1 MAKKKQNIE
10 TFEFETPAAKSN
22 RMNWSPSDFPATE
35 VEEVEVLMSK
45 TGKPYMKLHFADK
58 PIVAC
63 LVEQMLA
70 DTGDKFVVSE
80 EGEPIEVDLAVSIGV
95 KDGAFFASV

>member
-1 MAKKKQNIE
+1 MAKKKANIE
-10 TFEFETPAAKSN
+10 TFGFETPIAKSN

-35 VEEVEVLMSK
+35 VEEVEVLMSR
-45 TGKPYMKLHFADK
+45 TDKPYVKLHFADK

-63 LVEQMLA
+63 LVEQLLA

-80 EGEPIEVDLAVSIGV
+80 EGEPIEIDLSVNIGV
-95 KDGAFFASV
+95 KDGAFFAAV